1 MTIRSYINSDN
12 MKVEV
17 TKDHLDIAVQIKVE
31 LQNTSPSRKCNWK
44 IHKQMME
51 DEGYVDSDITE
62 SYRQLIKS
70 YQKEVGLLPTLSRH
84 VDFLADGKL
93 QSIRRAVGEI
103 YHEKRENQLVLNEL
117 NKLKREL
124 VMSSVIAEEIRDIF
138 IDNTEINVPHYIFEP
153 RLKESG
159 NKAIVT
165 LTDLHVGA
173 VITNVLNNSYN
184 LEIARKRLDRYKYKI
199 LDMCNCFNITSLHV
213 CGLGDLIE
221 HMYMRYKQSGEVEF
235 GLAQQILKATELVF
249 EFLVGLAEYVN
260 VDYEGIAGNHDRLQG
275 DKDVSYDNDNANVII
290 NYNIKNLIIANKNKS
305 PRLTFIDTEDHATE
319 INKVIN
325 GKKIRLVHGHLDEG
339 NKNDRMKS
347 YISMQ
352 EDFFDCLIYGHLH
365 NYKVQESDNGRL
377 IVGVGCVS
385 GRNPYSK
392 KLSFAT
398 NASQMM
404 MIVTGEGDLIPIRI
418 DLQIS

>member
-1 MTIRSYINSDN
+1 MTRSYTNSEN
-12 MKVEV
+12 MTVEV
-17 TKDHLDIAVQIKVE
+17 TKDHLEIAVQIKIE
-31 LQNTSPSRKCNWK
+31 LQNSSPSRKCNWK
-44 IHKQMME
+44 LHKQMME
-51 DEGYVDSDITE
+51 DEGYDDSDINE
-62 SYRQLIKS
+62 SYRHLVKY
-70 YQKEVGLLPTLSRH
+70 YQKEIGLLNSLPQYADM
-84 VDFLADGKL
+84 VADGKL

-117 NKLKREL
+117 NKLKRDL
-124 VMSSVIAEEIRDIF
+124 VLSSVVAEEIRDTF
-138 IDNTEINVPHYIFEP
+138 IDNTEINVPHYIFKP
-153 RLKESG
+153 ILKESG

-165 LTDLHVGA
+165 LTDLHIGA

-184 LEIARKRLDRYKYKI
+184 LEIAKKRLDKYKRKV
-199 LDMCNCFNITSLHV
+199 LEMCNCFNITHLHV
-213 CGLGDLIE
+213 CGLGDFIE

-235 GLAQQILKATELVF
+235 GLAQQILKATELIF
-249 EFLVGLAEYVN
+249 DFLVSLAEYVN

-275 DKDVSYDNDNANVII
+275 DKDISYDNDNANVII
-290 NYNIKNLIIANKNKS
+290 NYNIKNLINTIKS

-325 GKKIRLVHGHLDEG
+325 GKKIKLVHGHLDEG

-365 NYKVQESDNGRL
+365 NYRVQDSDNGRL
-377 IVGVGCVS
+377 IVGVGCLS

-392 KLSFAT
+392 KLAFAT

-418 DLQIS
+418 DLQS